1 LTVESG
7 GICVCVFT
15 RLLPSLLKILITLFK
30 QADMQRDMKKFRYI
44 LFYAMI
50 ALGLARNV
58 AAATTDWQDLGG
70 GRARVIAVIDPANGV
85 IEGVVEVD
93 LQEGWKTY
101 WRSPGASGIPPEFD
115 FSGSTQIEIDTIG
128 FPPPEEIQI
137 PSSSFVGY
145 HDRVG
150 FVFSGTW
157 SGPGPSLKIKLLIGV
172 CEEICIPAMAD
183 FEISAADLNHADPR
197 GMVAI
202 ELAKDALPKPVSA
215 AGGPSMDFALQGHAL
230 RIEIASEF
238 NVENLLL
245 EGPASWYIPV
255 PKRVKAPVDR
265 TVFATEFGTD
275 IETEAIR
282 SADLLYT
289 VVTDNGAF
297 EGKVDLR

>member
-1 LTVESG
+1 M
-7 GICVCVFT
+7 FT
-15 RLLPSLLKILITLFK
+15 RLLPGLLKILITLFK
-30 QADMQRDMKKFRYI
+30 QADMQRGMKKFHDI
-44 LFYAMI
+44 LFCAMV
-50 ALGLARNV
+50 ALGLAGS
-58 AAATTDWQDLGG
+58 ATAATTDWQDLGG

-115 FSGSTQIEIDTIG
+115 FSGSKLIKIDTIG

-145 HDRVG
+145 NDRVG
-150 FVFSGTW
+150 FVFSGTS
-157 SGPGPSLKIKLLIGV
+157 SGPGASLKLNLLIGV

-183 FEISAADLNHADPR
+183 FAISAADLNHADPR
-197 GMVAI
+197 GMVAV
-202 ELAKDALPKPVSA
+202 ELAKEALPKLVSA

-230 RIEIASEF
+230 RIEIASEL
-238 NVENLLL
+238 NVKYLLI
-245 EGPASWYIPV
+245 EGPVSWYIPV
-255 PKRVKAPVDR
+255 PKRVEAPGDR
-265 TVFATEFGTD
+265 TVFATKFGTD
-275 IETEAIR
+275 VETEAIR